1 MTRCATNFFSGLLAA
16 TIVMAGFGL
25 LLAASPASAQNA
37 CTPTINS
44 CGCAI
49 TAPGTYKI
57 GLNINASQ
65 GLTPSGSCIEISSSF
80 VILDAGKKS
89 ITGDGG
95 TSPTGVGIWVHR
107 GVRTSFIEG
116 RGSLVSGWDV
126 GLLIGGS
133 NLVVD
138 SFAANLNG
146 TAGVELSK
154 AQFVELTNITA
165 SSNVN
170 YGLWL
175 QQSASNRVTNSKTQ
189 TNGNTGIYVGCS
201 NLGPISAGCPGVGPS
216 PLNYIFTGNVAGN
229 ANYGVALDNGAK
241 STIVTNQ
248 TLAGG
253 AHASKNDLFDA
264 NSNCGSNKW
273 FGDDSTATVSQTCI
287 K

>member
-1 MTRCATNFFSGLLAA
+1 MRRCATNLLPNFLTSLLAA
-16 TIVMAGFGL
+16 TIAIAGL
-25 LLAASPASAQNA
+25 SSLASAQNA

-49 TAPGTYKI
+49 TAPGSYKI
-57 GLNINASQ
+57 GLSINESQ
-65 GLTPSGSCIEISSSF
+65 GLTPSGSCIEIASSF

-89 ITGDGG
+89 ITGAGG
-95 TSPTGVGIWVHR
+95 TSPTGVGIWVRR
-107 GVRTSFIEG
+107 GVHTSFIEG

-138 SFAANLNG
+138 NFAANLNG

-154 AQFVELTNITA
+154 AQSIELTNITA
-165 SSNVN
+165 LSNVN
-170 YGLWL
+170 YGIWL
-175 QQSASNRVTNSKTQ
+175 QQSPSNRVSSSKTQ
-189 TNGNTGIYVGCS
+189 TNGNIGIYVGCS
-201 NLGPISAGCPGVGPS
+201 NLGPISAGCSGVGPS
-216 PLNYIFTGNVAGN
+216 PLNYIFTGNIAGN
-229 ANYGVALDNGAK
+229 ANYGVALDIGAK

-248 TLAGG
+248 TLGGG

-273 FGDDSTATVSQTCI
+273 FADDSTATVSQTCI